1 MVEEHDQLLVCS
13 ACGAR
18 NVERVTDFR
27 AGAANRDEESGDC
40 ASCGKRIIKKR
51 CFAIEVRLADAARSG
66 SWMPVLA
73 DHRAE
78 AVPGRWT
85 GPLAE

>member
-18 NVERVTDFR
+18 NVAKVTDFR

-66 SWMPVLA
+66 SLHA
-73 DHRAE
+73 GSR
-78 AVPGRWT
+78 
-85 GPLAE
+85 